1 MNLNWKIVEKKYKGH
16 IIKIKMAALKNE
28 KMNKSK
34 TLKTESK
41 TYQVANKMMWVCVL
55 CER

>member
-1 MNLNWKIVEKKYKGH
+1 
-16 IIKIKMAALKNE
+16 MAALKNE